1 MVVILLVGEGHLI
14 LSNYPVILMFS
25 SAEGAAFMFE
35 CQRSLKA
42 VLGKFISVLCLCVIS
57 FALSP
62 FLGRITGCLPFSW
75 KNET

>member
-1 MVVILLVGEGHLI
+1 
-14 LSNYPVILMFS
+14 MFQ
-25 SAEGAAFMFE
+25 

-42 VLGKFISVLCLCVIS
+42 VLGTFISVLCLCVIS

-62 FLGRITGCLPFSW
+62 PWVESLDAFHFLW